1 MKINGLTILW
11 FFISIGLISFA
22 LNLWQKEAYNKG
34 YWRGR
39 AIGWESHRRLT
50 NIQKQS
56 DEVFDYEK
64 N

>member
-11 FFISIGLISFA
+11 FFISTGLISFA

-50 NIQKQS
+50 NIQKES

>member
-1 MKINGLTILW
+1 MKINGLTVVW
-11 FFISIGLISFA
+11 FIIATGLLAYA

-39 AIGWESHRRLT
+39 AIGWESHRRFT
-50 NIQKQS
+50 NIKKES

>member
-1 MKINGLTILW
+1 MVATGLL
-11 FFISIGLISFA
+11 SYA
-22 LNLWQKEAYNKG
+22 LHLLRVESYNKG

-50 NIQKQS
+50 NIKQKS

>member
-11 FFISIGLISFA
+11 FVISTGLISFA
-22 LNLWQKEAYNKG
+22 LNLWQKETYNKG

-50 NIQKQS
+50 NIQKES

>member
-1 MKINGLTILW
+1 MKINGLMILW
-11 FFISIGLISFA
+11 FFISTGLISFA

-50 NIQKQS
+50 NIQKES

>member
-1 MKINGLTILW
+1 MKINGLTVLW
-11 FFISIGLISFA
+11 FFIATGLISYAFS
-22 LNLWQKEAYNKG
+22 LWHTEIYNRG

-39 AIGWESHRRLT
+39 ATGWESHRRLT
-50 NIQKQS
+50 NIQKES

>member
-11 FFISIGLISFA
+11 FFISTGLISCA

-50 NIQKQS
+50 NIQKES

>member
-11 FFISIGLISFA
+11 FFISTGLISFA
-22 LNLWQKEAYNKG
+22 LNLWQKEAYNTG

>member
-1 MKINGLTILW
+1 MKINGLTFLW
-11 FFISIGLISFA
+11 FFIATGLISFA

-50 NIQKQS
+50 NIQKES

>member
-11 FFISIGLISFA
+11 FFIATGLISFA

-50 NIQKQS
+50 NIQKES

>member
-11 FFISIGLISFA
+11 FFIATGLISFA

-50 NIQKQS
+50 NTIKKT

-64 N
+64 H